1 MYTTRTLRERV
12 LPLMFLGMAG
22 PKTRKRAQQLSI
34 IQAALNEGRFADAWA
49 DAQRLLALRV
59 KDVQL
64 LNLGGIAAYQSGDI
78 QAAIE
83 LLLQAST
90 RRPDDPEIAM
100 NLANVQAGT
109 GDIDAAL
116 ASYKMAHDANN
127 RFAEPAYNAGIML
140 NSNGDHIGAADWFTH
155 ALERNP
161 EHIQAAIGKADAFKQ
176 LGDYD
181 GATATLSVLLG
192 LDPDNAAVHTNLSAI
207 AMDIGYVAEAYDAAT
222 KAIKCDPGMSAAH
235 YNLGV
240 ATQAKS
246 DHAEAVEHY
255 RKSLA
260 LDAGNAAA
268 ALNQGEAY
276 LALNDEAGARSAFQR
291 AIDIDPTFA
300 KAVINLADLDL
311 ISANPGAALQKI
323 DAFLDDVPGHPSA
336 LAFKAIALRDLGNV
350 EAACELDDLD
360 RFVMPLTIDAPEG
373 FADICAF
380 NQAMA
385 AHVMSHPTLT
395 SSPTAHA
402 TRQGFHSGELLSA
415 PRGPFD
421 PFHQIIIDAFQRYRR
436 QFIGEA
442 ANPFLDQCPETFEV
456 SVWGV
461 VMNESGHQVPH
472 IHPAAWL
479 SGVYYVEVPSS
490 INDDAMEHA
499 GWIEFGRPPDD
510 IHAQHVPVTKLF
522 QPEAGK
528 MLLFPSHFYHRTL
541 PLSGDQRRIS
551 VAFDIMPTG

>member
-22 PKTRKRAQQLSI
+22 PKTRKRAQQLGV

-49 DAQRLLALRV
+49 DVQRLLALRV

-64 LNLGGIAAYQSGDI
+64 LNLGGIAAYQSGDTP
-78 QAAIE
+78 AAID
-83 LLLQAST
+83 LLSQASA
-90 RRPDDPEIAM
+90 RRPHDPEIAM
-100 NLANVQAGT
+100 NLANVQAGA

-116 ASYKMAHDANN
+116 ASYKKAHDAND

-140 NSNGDHIGAADWFTH
+140 NASGDHIGAVGWFSR

-161 EHIQAAIGKADAFKQ
+161 EHIQAAIGKADALKQ

-181 GATATLSVLLG
+181 GATATLSVLLA
-192 LDPDNAAVHTNLSAI
+192 LDPDNAAAHTNLSAI
-207 AMDIGYVAEAYDAAT
+207 AMDIGNVTGAYEAAA
-222 KAIKCDPGMSAAH
+222 KAVKCDPGMSAAH

-240 ATQAKS
+240 AAQAKS
-246 DHAEAVEHY
+246 DHAEAIVHY

-260 LDAGNAAA
+260 LDSGNAAA

-276 LALNDEAGARSAFQR
+276 LALEDEAGARAAFER
-291 AIDIDPTFA
+291 AINIDPTFA

-311 ISANPGAALQKI
+311 ISANPSDALVKI
-323 DAFLDDVPGHPSA
+323 NKFLDDVPGHPSA
-336 LAFKAIALRDLGNV
+336 LAFKAIALRDLGD
-350 EAACELDDLD
+350 EDAAREIDDLG
-360 RFVMPLTIDAPEG
+360 RFVMPQMIGIPEG
-373 FADICAF
+373 FQDIDAF

-385 AHVMSHPTLT
+385 EHVMSHPTLT

-421 PFHQIIIDAFQRYRR
+421 EFHQIIIDAFHRYRR
-436 QFIGEA
+436 QFVGEVA
-442 ANPFLDQCPETFEV
+442 HPFLDQCPETFEV

-461 VMNESGHQVPH
+461 VMHESGHQVSH
-472 IHPAAWL
+472 IHPSAWL
-479 SGVYYVEVPSS
+479 SGVYYVEVPLT
-490 INDDAMEHA
+490 IKDTALEHA
-499 GWIEFGRPPDD
+499 GWIEFGQPPDD
-510 IHAQHVPVTKLF
+510 IHAQHTPVTKLF
-522 QPEAGK
+522 QPEEGK